1 MQKFGT
7 KVSEFIV
14 VLKPSPFGPDPHFR
28 HLRIEPQFDNVT
40 AYFRS
45 GHIELGFLRTPPV
58 QIGDTIT
65 LHSRLSLHAGLS
77 EKSDRACNRRFPAGT
92 PIAAASSNT
101 L

>member
-58 QIGDTIT
+58 QIGDTNLRGVDHLMSYI
-65 LHSRLSLHAGLS
+65 AIV
-77 EKSDRACNRRFPAGT
+77 
-92 PIAAASSNT
+92 PIHEGS
-101 L
+101 

>member
-1 MQKFGT
+1 MATAGLKNGQTLAFSAAVWYFSRTMQKFEA

-28 HLRIEPQFDNVT
+28 QLRIEPQFDNVT

-45 GHIELGFLRTPPV
+45 GHIELRFLQTPPV

-65 LHSRLSLHAGLS
+65 LHFEAEPPH
-77 EKSDRACNRRFPAGT
+77 RAE
-92 PIAAASSNT
+92 
-101 L
+101 